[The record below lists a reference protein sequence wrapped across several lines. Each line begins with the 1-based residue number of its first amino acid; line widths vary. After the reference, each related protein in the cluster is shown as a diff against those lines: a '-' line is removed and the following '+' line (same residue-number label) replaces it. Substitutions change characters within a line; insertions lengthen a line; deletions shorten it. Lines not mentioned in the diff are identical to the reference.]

1 MSTKSDPAKRRLAFG
16 IIDFLQ
22 DAMNDGTV
30 TADDKDSIEVAVQ
43 CISDVF
49 GIDASDE
56 TQRST
61 IGMGNQKLMQIFSV
75 YEKTREKMGSQSIPS
90 TSGPTGPSDE
100 DKAKAEDL
108 KSQGNAAMS
117 RRDYPTAI
125 SLYTEALTLT
135 PSNPIYLSN
144 RAAAYSQS
152 GQQDLAAA
160 DAQTAVDIDPKYG
173 KGWSRLGHAKFAAGD
188 AKGAMEAYRRG
199 VEVDPSSEVMKKG
212 YETAKKR
219 VEEDEAEAS
228 SSSSPAERSTPA
240 AGAGA
245 GAGAG
250 GMPDLSSLMGALGGG
265 SSGGGMP
272 DLSSMMQNPMI
283 AQMAQNMMQS
293 GALDSLLSN
302 PRMAQMA
309 SQFQNGQMPNI
320 GELMNDPEMRDMARN
335 LMGSGAGGAPGAPGA
350 GAGAGGR

>member
-1 MSTKSDPAKRRLAFG
+1 MSAKSDPTKRRLAFG

-49 GIDASDE
+49 GIDATDE

-61 IGMGNQKLMQIFSV
+61 IGMGNQKLMQLFSV
-75 YEKTREKMGSQSIPS
+75 YEKTREKMLQGSQSSPS
-90 TSGPTGPSDE
+90 TSAPTGPSDE

-125 SLYTEALTLT
+125 ALYTEALTLT

-219 VEEDEAEAS
+219 VEEDEAEAEA
-228 SSSSPAERSTPA
+228 SSSPAERSTPA
-240 AGAGA
+240 AGSAP
-245 GAGAG
+245 GAG

-265 SSGGGMP
+265 GSGGGMP
-272 DLSSMMQNPMI
+272 DLASMMQNPMI

-320 GELMNDPEMRDMARN
+320 GDLMNDPEMRDMARN
-335 LMGSGAGGAPGAPGA
+335 FMGGGAGGAPGA